1 MEIVWAED
9 PAVSIAAAWSVRT
22 ADGLAG
28 LVAESAI
35 RSSASPPSP
44 SCVKALDEAP
54 QPVTTDRLWC
64 WPIGSGS
71 LVSATSRS
79 PIVVP
84 TPDPQSRGELT
95 TQLAVACLGA
105 GVITSVA
112 VAQGQNPLTA
122 LGITLFSAI
131 AAVAVGQ
138 VL

>member
-1 MEIVWAED
+1 VFPE
-9 PAVSIAAAWSVRT
+9 
-22 ADGLAG
+22 
-28 LVAESAI
+28 
-35 RSSASPPSP
+35 PS
-44 SCVKALDEAP
+44 
-54 QPVTTDRLWC
+54 
-64 WPIGSGS
+64 
-71 LVSATSRS
+71 
-79 PIVVP
+79 
-84 TPDPQSRGELT
+84 PQSRGALM